1 MYICVLEV
9 SIFPFSTIFHLDLGT
24 VPTVWYFL
32 FLFVFTQK
40 YIIEKKPIDIKW
52 NIV

>member
-1 MYICVLEV
+1 MRNGQGSVYKLNISLVILV
-9 SIFPFSTIFHLDLGT
+9 LGT